1 MLEHGRKITTILAA
15 DVVEYSRLMGVDEA
29 GTLAALSERRVLF
42 ERLAREHD
50 GVEFGSV
57 GDSLMAHFP
66 SAVNAVHCAQAI
78 QRAVERENEPLPPD
92 QRLTLRVGV
101 NLGDVMEKN
110 GLLYGDG
117 VYMAARLQALAKPG
131 GVIVSDAVYQQVKNK
146 LKVRFFSLGPRRL
159 KNIGEPVLCYELTGP
174 ASVRRRW
181 PAASRLGRPLVTY
194 TVIVL
199 LLLMGGGFFWYF
211 HGKGNAP
218 VATPM
223 SATPSPTVA
232 AAAHAKS
239 IAVLPFADMSAA
251 KNQQYMGDGMA
262 EESLN
267 LLAQVPELKVIART
281 SSFAFKG
288 QNIQIDEIAK
298 RLNVAHVLEG
308 SVRTS
313 GNQLRVTAK
322 LVRASDSTQLW
333 SSKYDRPLDD
343 IFVVQDE
350 IAKAVV
356 TELKIKLLGAVAT
369 AKVRKPEA
377 FALFLK
383 ARHIGQQL
391 TPLAYE
397 QSISLYRQAIE
408 LDPDYAAAWEGLAT
422 IYGYQALDNI
432 QL

>member
-78 QRAVERENEPLPPD
+78 QQAVERENEPLPPD

-117 VYMAARLQALAKPG
+117 VNIAARLQALAKPG

-146 LKVRFFSLGPRRL
+146 LKVRFVSLGPRRL
-159 KNIGEPVLCYELTGP
+159 KNIGEPVLCYELIGP

-181 PAASRLGRPLVTY
+181 PAASRLGRPRVTY

-232 AAAHAKS
+232 AAAYAKS

-251 KNQQYMGDGMA
+251 KNQEYMGDGMA
-262 EESLN
+262 EELLN

-288 QNIQIDEIAK
+288 QNIEIDEIAK

-308 SVRTS
+308 ACEPPAISCVSPRSWCVPRTAPNY
-313 GNQLRVTAK
+313 G
-322 LVRASDSTQLW
+322 RASTTGHW
-333 SSKYDRPLDD
+333 TISSWCKTRLP
-343 IFVVQDE
+343 
-350 IAKAVV
+350 
-356 TELKIKLLGAVAT
+356 KL
-369 AKVRKPEA
+369 
-377 FALFLK
+377 
-383 ARHIGQQL
+383 
-391 TPLAYE
+391 
-397 QSISLYRQAIE
+397 
-408 LDPDYAAAWEGLAT
+408 
-422 IYGYQALDNI
+422 
-432 QL
+432 